1 MEERIVTLPDD
12 YSSHA
17 LREGVGH
24 LRSPGRK
31 TILDLGRPSG
41 DNVRFFS
48 ELNCRLFISDFFDSL
63 VREGTAARQ
72 SRTAFTKACAR
83 LLEFPPGTCFDLVL
97 LWDLLNY
104 LDLTEVG
111 ILTEHLRSH
120 CRPGTRMIALLSIY
134 RRIPDEPFQFFASDP
149 ARLRYELSTEARR
162 DSPRHKEPDLLGA
175 MTHFEVET
183 CMLLRHG
190 MREYCFVLTDD
201 EAAPGPSAGD
211 SPSSTGV

>member
-1 MEERIVTLPDD
+1 MEDRIVTLPDD
-12 YSSHA
+12 YSSLA

-41 DNVRFFS
+41 ENVRFFS

-63 VREGTAARQ
+63 AREGAAVRQ
-72 SRTAFTKACAR
+72 GSTAFANACSR

-104 LDLTEVG
+104 LDLTEVA
-111 ILTEHLRSH
+111 ILTEHLRNH

-149 ARLRYELSTEARR
+149 ARLRYELLTELCR
-162 DSPRHKEPDLLGA
+162 DSPRHKEPDLMGA
-175 MTHFEVET
+175 MTDFEVET

-190 MREYCFVLTDD
+190 MREYCFVLTDN
-201 EAAPGPSAGD
+201 APAPGLPAGG